1 MSNTWDSLY
10 IAMFYQL
17 LTKGIFALA
26 VPGNGD
32 PRKLLSF
39 SLDNYNNLRLASFP
53 SAENIQ
59 CPFQLVC
66 EDIFKLLHFGCDD

>member
-10 IAMFYQL
+10 IATFYQL

-53 SAENIQ
+53 SAENTQ
-59 CPFQLVC
+59 CLFQLVC

>member
-26 VPGNGD
+26 VNGNGD
-32 PRKLLSF
+32 PRKLLSY
-39 SLDNYNNLRLASFP
+39 SLDNYNKLRLASFS
-53 SAENIQ
+53 SAENTQ
-59 CPFQLVC
+59 CTFQLVC
-66 EDIFKLLHFGCDD
+66 EDNSKLLHFGCDD

>member
-10 IAMFYQL
+10 IATFYQL

-32 PRKLLSF
+32 PRKLLSY
-39 SLDNYNNLRLASFP
+39 SLDRYNNLRLASFP
-53 SAENIQ
+53 SAENTQ

-66 EDIFKLLHFGCDD
+66 KDIFKLLHFGCDD

>member
-10 IAMFYQL
+10 IATFYQL